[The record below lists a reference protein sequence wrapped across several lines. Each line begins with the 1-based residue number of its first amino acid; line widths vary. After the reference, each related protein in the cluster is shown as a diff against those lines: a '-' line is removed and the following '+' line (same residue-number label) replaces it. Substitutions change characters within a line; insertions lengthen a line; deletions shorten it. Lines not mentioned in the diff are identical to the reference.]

1 MVESE
6 ACLNWYHLGCG
17 SISEVEYAKTVWCCM
32 TCKKQQEAYRT
43 ENGLKIFLRFVD
55 DIVRSVEGNPGVVL
69 EAANKSHTN
78 FQFTI
83 EEFHSN
89 GKLAF
94 LVFYVNRDSGK
105 KSFVSGSKNSL
116 IPALF

>member
-1 MVESE
+1 M
-6 ACLNWYHLGCG
+6 
-17 SISEVEYAKTVWCCM
+17 
-32 TCKKQQEAYRT
+32 
-43 ENGLKIFLRFVD
+43 D
-55 DIVRSVEGNPGVVL
+55 DIVRTVEGNPGVVL

-78 FQFTI
+78 LQSTI

-105 KSFVSGSKNSL
+105 TSFVSGNINSL